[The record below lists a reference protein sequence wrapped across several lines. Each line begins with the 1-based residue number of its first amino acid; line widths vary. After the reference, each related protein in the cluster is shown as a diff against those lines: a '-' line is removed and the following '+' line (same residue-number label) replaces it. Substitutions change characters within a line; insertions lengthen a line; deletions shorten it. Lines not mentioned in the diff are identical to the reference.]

1 MSSKAYEW
9 SLTHELKSPAQYQL
23 LHFLGITA
31 DDEGYFS
38 DREGIKGID
47 FITYVTGQSKSTI
60 MRSLREFEEA
70 NLLHRERR
78 YAAEFGVHPT
88 NTIVCTCGI
97 PAPSNPGSA
106 PETST
111 SCTRPARHV
120 SASPKNHL
128 VAPRVSQ

>member
-9 SLTHELKSPAQYQL
+9 SLTHELKSAAQYQL

-47 FITYVTGQSKSTI
+47 FITYMTGQSKSTI
-60 MRSLREFEEA
+60 MRNLCEFEEV

-78 YAAEFGVHPT
+78 YSGEFGPHPT
-88 NTIVCTCGI
+88 NTIVLHPENTGTKPPYLMKHKQQNEA
-97 PAPSNPGSA
+97 PAQRLS
-106 PETST
+106 
-111 SCTRPARHV
+111 R
-120 SASPKNHL
+120 
-128 VAPRVSQ
+128 